1 LGFEINLQHHHIK
14 STFISSDMTKTKA
27 ILFFPYVW
35 IGIFFLTPMTWGL
48 SSPPSPMLLSSIR
61 QAMTTSIQSANN
73 ITAAYEACQQW
84 QDILQDDGP
93 SSSLDGNIVAISR
106 ALQAS
111 CLVRIG
117 RDDQAIDVYDQAL
130 QLQACLDEK
139 TRQDVS
145 LGKAQALQRLL
156 KYDRAK
162 EQFLQTASSLERGA
176 LGAATCALRL
186 GDVDDAIAILRQHC
200 SRELSNQG
208 QAGGMLATLLVLNSE
223 MSSQEAR
230 PLLEQ
235 ASETS
240 VMYRWISHV
249 LCHPTNSVSD
259 TAENP
264 TFLDL
269 IKINQSP
276 YDDPSLIQL
285 DDKVNLHNL
294 LQNDNTSKTSAF
306 WPQGIILPAETNKL
320 QNLVGDDD
328 GDDGDLWIC
337 KQRAGYGSHGNQIV
351 TTKQAVN
358 LRVAE
363 ECLLQQMVDPPLLL
377 EGRKFSLRIYVVSFG
392 DTDLF
397 VSTHGLVKLASVPV
411 AEGDDDANDER
422 VHMTNSGR
430 ETHMIQ
436 QDLQYLQRQFQQSG
450 LSYGTFWKDL
460 RQAIGTVMKVY
471 NDERATILQGGADW
485 DDKLSRLGIPKIM
498 GFDFVVDGACQ
509 PWLVEVNRFPGLEPR
524 DDSDRQVKH
533 QIVRDAWMCAAE
545 RLGIENHPVQTILDG
560 LICYDST
567 ATSSLE
573 RI

>member
-1 LGFEINLQHHHIK
+1 
-14 STFISSDMTKTKA
+14 
-27 ILFFPYVW
+27 
-35 IGIFFLTPMTWGL
+35 
-48 SSPPSPMLLSSIR
+48 
-61 QAMTTSIQSANN
+61 MTTSTRAANN

-93 SSSLDGNIVAISR
+93 SSSLDVNIVAISR

-130 QLQACLDEK
+130 QLQGCLDEE

-156 KYDRAK
+156 KYDQAK

-176 LGAATCALRL
+176 VGAATCALRL
-186 GDVDDAIAILRQHC
+186 GDMDNAIAILRQHY

-223 MSSQEAR
+223 MSAQEAR

-240 VMYRWISHV
+240 VLYRWISHV
-249 LCHPTNSVSD
+249 LCRPTNPVSE
-259 TAENP
+259 TTGSP

-269 IKINQSP
+269 IKISQSP

-285 DDKVNLHNL
+285 DDKVNLHKL
-294 LQNDNTSKTSAF
+294 LQDDDSSKTSSF
-306 WPQGIILPAETNKL
+306 WPQGIILPAEPNKL

-328 GDDGDLWIC
+328 DAGLWIS

-351 TTKQAVN
+351 TTKQAVS
-358 LRVAE
+358 LVAPK

-392 DTDLF
+392 DAGLF
-397 VSTHGLVKLASVPV
+397 VSTQGLVKLASVPV
-411 AEGDDDANDER
+411 AEADDDANDER

-430 ETHMIQ
+430 DTHMMQ

-450 LSYGTFWKDL
+450 LSYETFWKDL

-471 NDERATILQGGADW
+471 DDEKATRLQGGTDW
-485 DDKLSRLGIPKIM
+485 DEKLSRLGIPKIM

-533 QIVRDAWMCAAE
+533 QIIRDAWMCAAE
-545 RLGIENHPVQTILDG
+545 RLEMENHPMQNILDD
-560 LICYDST
+560 LNCYDST
-567 ATSSLE
+567 TTSSLE

>member
-1 LGFEINLQHHHIK
+1 
-14 STFISSDMTKTKA
+14 
-27 ILFFPYVW
+27 
-35 IGIFFLTPMTWGL
+35 
-48 SSPPSPMLLSSIR
+48 
-61 QAMTTSIQSANN
+61 MTTSTRSANN

-84 QDILQDDGP
+84 QDILRDDAP
-93 SSSLDGNIVAISR
+93 SSSLEFNIVAISR

-117 RDDQAIDVYDQAL
+117 RDDQAIGVYDQAL
-130 QLQACLDEK
+130 QLQAFLDEK

-156 KYDRAK
+156 KYDQAK
-162 EQFLQTASSLERGA
+162 EQFLQAASSLERGA

-186 GDVDDAIAILRQHC
+186 GDVHDAIAILRQHC
-200 SRELSNQG
+200 SREVSNQG

-223 MSSQEAR
+223 MSAQEAR

-240 VMYRWISHV
+240 VLYRWISHV
-249 LCHPTNSVSD
+249 LCRPTSSVFEKAGD
-259 TAENP
+259 P
-264 TFLDL
+264 TFLDI

-276 YDDPSLIQL
+276 NDDPSLIQL
-285 DDKVNLHNL
+285 DDKVNLHKL
-294 LQNDNTSKTSAF
+294 LQNDNSSKTSSF

-320 QNLVGDDD
+320 QNLAGDDD
-328 GDDGDLWIC
+328 GLWIC

-351 TTKQAVN
+351 TIKQA
-358 LRVAE
+358 LSLITPE

-392 DTDLF
+392 DTGQF
-397 VSTHGLVKLASVPV
+397 VSTHGLVKLASVLF

-430 ETHMIQ
+430 ETQMMQ

-450 LSYGTFWKDL
+450 FSYETLWKDL

-471 NDERATILQGGADW
+471 NDEKATGLQDGADW
-485 DDKLSRLGIPKIM
+485 DEKLSRLGIPKIM

-509 PWLVEVNRFPGLEPR
+509 PWLLEVNRFPGLEPR
-524 DDSDRQVKH
+524 DDGDRQVKH
-533 QIVRDAWMCAAE
+533 QVVRDAWMCAAE
-545 RLGIENHPVQTILDG
+545 RLGMENHPIQNILDG
-560 LICYDST
+560 LNCYDST
-567 ATSSLE
+567 TISSLE

>member
-1 LGFEINLQHHHIK
+1 
-14 STFISSDMTKTKA
+14 
-27 ILFFPYVW
+27 
-35 IGIFFLTPMTWGL
+35 
-48 SSPPSPMLLSSIR
+48 
-61 QAMTTSIQSANN
+61 MTTSIQSTNN

-259 TAENP
+259 TAGNP

-294 LQNDNTSKTSAF
+294 LQNDNTSKTSSF

-320 QNLVGDDD
+320 QNLVGGDDDD
-328 GDDGDLWIC
+328 GLWIC

-363 ECLLQQMVDPPLLL
+363 ECVLQRMVDPPLLL

-460 RQAIGTVMKVY
+460 RQAIGTAMKVY
-471 NDERATILQGGADW
+471 NDERATRSQGGADW

>member
-1 LGFEINLQHHHIK
+1 
-14 STFISSDMTKTKA
+14 
-27 ILFFPYVW
+27 
-35 IGIFFLTPMTWGL
+35 
-48 SSPPSPMLLSSIR
+48 
-61 QAMTTSIQSANN
+61 MTTSTRSANN

-93 SSSLDGNIVAISR
+93 ASSLDVNIVAICR

-117 RDDQAIDVYDQAL
+117 RDDQAIGVYDQAL
-130 QLQACLDEK
+130 QLKACLDEK

-156 KYDRAK
+156 RYDEAK

-186 GDVDDAIAILRQHC
+186 SDVDDAIAILRQYC
-200 SRELSNQG
+200 SRELYNTG

-223 MSSQEAR
+223 MSAQTAR

-240 VMYRWISHV
+240 VLYRWISHV
-249 LCHPTNSVSD
+249 LYRPTNSVSE
-259 TAENP
+259 TAGNP

-276 YDDPSLIQL
+276 NDDPSLIQL
-285 DDKVNLHNL
+285 DDKVNLHKL
-294 LQNDNTSKTSAF
+294 LQNDNSSKTASF
-306 WPQGIILPAETNKL
+306 WPRGIILPAEHKKL
-320 QNLVGDDD
+320 QNLNADD
-328 GDDGDLWIC
+328 GLWIC

-351 TTKQAVN
+351 TTKEVVT
-358 LRVAE
+358 LITRE

-392 DTDLF
+392 DTGLF
-397 VSTHGLVKLASVPV
+397 ISTRGLVKLASVPA

-430 ETHMIQ
+430 ETHMMQ
-436 QDLQYLQRQFQQSG
+436 HDLQYLQRQFQQSG
-450 LSYGTFWKDL
+450 LSYDAFWKDL

-471 NDERATILQGGADW
+471 SKEKATRLQGGADW
-485 DDKLSRLGIPKIM
+485 DEKLSRLGIPKIM

-533 QIVRDAWMCAAE
+533 QVVRDAWMSAAK
-545 RLGIENHPVQTILDG
+545 RLGIEYHPMQDILDG
-560 LICYDST
+560 LDCYDST
-567 ATSSLE
+567 AISSLE

>member
-14 STFISSDMTKTKA
+14 STFTSSDMTKTKA

-61 QAMTTSIQSANN
+61 QAMTTSIQSTNN

-249 LCHPTNSVSD
+249 LCRPTNSVSD
-259 TAENP
+259 TAGNP

-294 LQNDNTSKTSAF
+294 LQNDNTSKTSSF

-320 QNLVGDDD
+320 QNLVGGDDDD
-328 GDDGDLWIC
+328 GLWIC

-363 ECLLQQMVDPPLLL
+363 ECVLQRMVDPPLLL